1 MEEDIK
7 ILEGLVKGIY
17 KYGFDYDV
25 DGEKHDIIRYEEFK
39 ALENLI
45 KGYKELEEKVTI
57 LDGKEIG
64 YKLAIEELKK
74 ENKEYKE
81 YIKKL
86 NELNSRDFIFKSTIK
101 EKIEELNK
109 IILNARD
116 GESDFIL
123 HCCTKKQ
130 ALEELMEDK

>member
-7 ILEGLVKGIY
+7 IIQNKINCTARTRFTE
-17 KYGFDYDV
+17 
-25 DGEKHDIIRYEEFK
+25 

-45 KGYKELEEKVTI
+45 KGYREKEESEKYLYDAYQDAGKKMFEYAEQLEDSVP
-57 LDGKEIG
+57 
-64 YKLAIEELKK
+64 
-74 ENKEYKE
+74 
-81 YIKKL
+81 
-86 NELNSRDFIFKSTIK
+86 KSKIK

-130 ALEELMEDK
+130 ALEDLMEDK